1 MVDNLDAQNERIDRS
16 LGYQRLKLK
25 IIFAIT
31 LLVIAGSLIL
41 VISLLSGGSI
51 LTGLLILIGF
61 GIFYAYETNKEF
73 NKLSALPPLD
83 HPEIIEMV
91 RRLSENGNIEP
102 PVVLAKD
109 EIEINAYALST
120 PRKSYIILPKGIIDS
135 FDNGNISK
143 EEMESILAHELGHII
158 NKDSFISA
166 GLWFTIRLFTIIQNI
181 LNRIQPYIAR
191 ITKKSA
197 ETTRRYGDDGMA
209 GWMLLGMTLFLVFM
223 LVLVI
228 VSSISLFIL
237 ISICVFF
244 INFLGRQQEHVADII
259 SARLTQKPEMMAS
272 ALHTIDKLYIMGT
285 PSTELSPYQSAI
297 MNTPTLELN
306 NRKLTLSDRWNEYK
320 STHPNLI
327 NRVNI
332 LLTPRFFSNR
342 ALSLKDRLDV
352 LNLKKYPLKELP
364 VIKIL
369 NMGIPLSHS
378 IFHGII
384 LGIFIGI
391 VSLIVTSFWLTTQFN
406 YLLLFVVGAWIGL
419 FSISKTYPADSSFN
433 MYSLDTMFTLVFV
446 FLMTF
451 SLLTSIATGVLAFY
465 STIILGILIM
475 VPVSI
480 VSAFTLSYIKKNHIP
495 SNRIP
500 D

>member
-1 MVDNLDAQNERIDRS
+1 MVDNLDAQNESIDRS
-16 LGYQRLKLK
+16 LVYQRLKLK

-73 NKLSALPPLD
+73 KKLSEHPPLE
-83 HPEIIEMV
+83 HPEIIDMV
-91 RRLSENGNIEP
+91 RRLSENGKIEP
-102 PVVLAKD
+102 PAVLAKV

-120 PRKSYIILPKGIIDS
+120 PGKSYIILPKGTIDS
-135 FDNGNISK
+135 FDKGDISK

-166 GLWFTIRLFTIIQNI
+166 GLWFTIRLFSIIQNI
-181 LNRIQPYIAR
+181 LERIQPHIAR

-197 ETTRRYGDDGMA
+197 ETTRRYGDDGIA
-209 GWMLLGMTLFLVFM
+209 GWMLLGMTLFLVFI

-237 ISICVFF
+237 MSICVFF

-272 ALHTIDKLYIMGT
+272 ALHTIDKLDIMGT
-285 PSTELSPYQSAI
+285 SITELSPYQSAI

-306 NRKLTLSDRWNEYK
+306 NRKLSLTDRWNEYK
-320 STHPNLI
+320 STHPNLV
-327 NRVNI
+327 NRVNV
-332 LLTPRFFSNR
+332 LLTPRFFPRS
-342 ALSLKDRLDV
+342 ALSLKDRIDA
-352 LNLKKYPLKELP
+352 LNLKKYPMKELP
-364 VIKIL
+364 VLKIL
-369 NMGIPLSHS
+369 NMDIPISHS

-384 LGIFIGI
+384 LGILIGI
-391 VSLIVTSFWLTTQFN
+391 FSLIVTSFGISTQLN
-406 YLLLFVVGAWIGL
+406 LLFLAMVGAWIGL
-419 FSISKTYPADSSFN
+419 FSISKVYPAKSSFN
-433 MYSLDTMFTLVFV
+433 LYFLDTMLTIVFV
-446 FLMTF
+446 FTITF
-451 SLLTSIATGVLAFY
+451 SLLTNIAAGVLAFY
-465 STIILGILIM
+465 STILLGILII

-480 VSAFTLSYIKKNHIP
+480 VSAFTLSYIKKN
-495 SNRIP
+495 
-500 D
+500 

>member
-1 MVDNLDAQNERIDRS
+1 MVDNLDAQNQSIDRS
-16 LGYQRLKLK
+16 LVYQRSKLK

-51 LTGLLILIGF
+51 LIGLLILIGF

-73 NKLSALPPLD
+73 KSLSAHPPLE

-91 RRLSENGNIEP
+91 RRLSENGKIEP
-102 PVVLAKD
+102 PAVLAKD

-120 PRKSYIILPKGIIDS
+120 PGKSYIILPKGTIDS
-135 FDNGNISK
+135 FDKGDISK

-181 LNRIQPYIAR
+181 LNRIQPHIAR

-237 ISICVFF
+237 MSICVFF

-285 PSTELSPYQSAI
+285 STTELSPYQSAI

-306 NRKLTLSDRWNEYK
+306 NRKLSLTDRWNEYK
-320 STHPNLI
+320 STHPNLV
-327 NRVNI
+327 NRVNV
-332 LLTPRFFSNR
+332 LLTPRFFPRS
-342 ALSLKDRLDV
+342 ALSLKDRIDA
-352 LNLKKYPLKELP
+352 LNLKKYPMKELP
-364 VIKIL
+364 VLKIL
-369 NMGIPLSHS
+369 NMDIPLSHS

-384 LGIFIGI
+384 LGILIGI
-391 VSLIVTSFWLTTQFN
+391 FSLIVTSFGISTQLN
-406 YLLLFVVGAWIGL
+406 LLFLAMVGAWIGL
-419 FSISKTYPADSSFN
+419 FSISKVYSAKSSFN
-433 MYSLDTMFTLVFV
+433 LYSLDTMLTIVFV
-446 FLMTF
+446 FTITF
-451 SLLTSIATGVLAFY
+451 SLLTNIAAGVLAFY
-465 STIILGILIM
+465 STILLGILIM

-480 VSAFTLSYIKKNHIP
+480 VSAFTLSYIKKN
-495 SNRIP
+495 
-500 D
+500 